1 MPAKRAQFS
10 IMAAGTPSSSMR
22 WPSLMKAPQTREVKK
37 PRLSFTTIGVLR
49 IFCTKSMARASVS
62 GEVFLPTMISTSG
75 IFSTGEKKC
84 RPMNW
89 SGRDDASAR
98 PVIGKV
104 EVLEANTA
112 SLGSAASAFLVASA
126 LTSRFSNTASTT
138 SWQSFSAP
146 KSGVAVTLA
155 EQRVALVLV
164 EPAALHQLVE
174 LVGDVRLALVGRRP
188 GRGRPARCRARPAT
202 ETVAMPEPIRPAPR
216 MPIFLYS
223 CFGTPLGRRAS
234 LFASCRPKNSVRI
247 MLLATGLR
255 SSETK

>member
-1 MPAKRAQFS
+1 
-10 IMAAGTPSSSMR
+10 
-22 WPSLMKAPQTREVKK
+22 
-37 PRLSFTTIGVLR
+37 
-49 IFCTKSMARASVS
+49 
-62 GEVFLPTMISTSG
+62 MISTSG

-84 RPMNW
+84 SPMKW
-89 SGRDDASAR
+89 SGCDDASAS
-98 PVIGKV
+98 PVMGKV

-138 SWQSFSAP
+138 SWTSFSAP

-155 EQRVALVLV
+155 SRAS
-164 EPAALHQLVE
+164 
-174 LVGDVRLALVGRRP
+174 RLAWSSRP
-188 GRGRPARCRARPAT
+188 RLTSLSSSPAMWALPLSAAAWSRSTSTMSSPACT
-202 ETVAMPEPIRPAPR
+202 ETVAMPEPIRPAPK

-223 CFGTPLGRRAS
+223 CFGTPLGLRAS